1 MVVQFIHPYEVQRRG
16 NYVKFCIQWEKS
28 LPLDLVCGALAF
40 IVVSVNNRWRTSR
53 LCGIFVSY
61 RIKKRHSVVSKSIF
75 YLFYVIM
82 TILVVKK
89 CARKCQKQTARYRVF
104 IALITRLID
113 ALTLELPRG
122 GGSFWPPLV
131 FFRIE
136 KKLAKRRKKSLRVI
150 IFASFT
156 HTMVKTA

>member
-40 IVVSVNNRWRTSR
+40 IVLTVNNRWRTSR

-82 TILVVKK
+82 TILVIKK
-89 CARKCQKQTARYRVF
+89 WARKCQKQTVRYRVF

-122 GGSFWPPLV
+122 GGSFWPPSV
-131 FFRIE
+131 FFFKLKKNWRNAE
-136 KKLAKRRKKSLRVI
+136 KNRSV
-150 IFASFT
+150 
-156 HTMVKTA
+156 